1 MALFD
6 IMSEKGSVARELK
19 RPFFNFF
26 GFEVPYLPAIPLRWI
41 SEPLDH
47 MISKVEKDESRDP
60 NEAKIEELTKELT
73 KSKLDLAKN
82 REAIKGKTKG
92 LLRLFPS
99 SIPGYSCY
107 H

>member
-6 IMSEKGSVARELK
+6 LMSEKGSVARELK

-26 GFEVPYLPAIPLRWI
+26 GFEVSYLPAMPLRWI
-41 SEPLDH
+41 SEPLDQ

-60 NEAKIEELTKELT
+60 NDVKIEELTKELT

-82 REAIKGKTKG
+82 REVIKGRTKD
-92 LLRLFPS
+92 LV
-99 SIPGYSCY
+99 
-107 H
+107 